1 MEPSEKDEMRGKIA
15 ELTAQIERIQVA
27 YAENAAPE
35 EAAPSEGPRE
45 ALPVLPPAPAP
56 PAPPFVR
63 VQSQAESVR
72 AFIAVFVVIFGL
84 GAIVFAWLT
93 MGIDDALG
101 LAAILLGIIASVVGY
116 YFGQRGAT
124 RAQMQTEYAMQG
136 WQTSEARTR
145 QLEDWV
151 RWRR

>member
-15 ELTAQIERIQVA
+15 ELTAQIERIQKA
-27 YAENAAPE
+27 YAENATPE
-35 EAAPSEGPRE
+35 EAVPSEGPRE

-72 AFIAVFVVIFGL
+72 TFIAVFVVFFGL

-93 MGIDDALG
+93 MGIDDAQG
-101 LAAILLGIIASVVGY
+101 LAAILLGIIATVVGF

-124 RAQMQTEYAMQG
+124 QAQMQAAYAMQG
-136 WQTSEARTR
+136 WQTSEARAR